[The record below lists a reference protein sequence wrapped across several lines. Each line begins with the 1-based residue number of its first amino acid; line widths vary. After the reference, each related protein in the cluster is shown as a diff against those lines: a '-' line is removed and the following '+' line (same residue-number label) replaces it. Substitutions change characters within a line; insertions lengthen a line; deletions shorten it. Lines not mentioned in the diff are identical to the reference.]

1 MGAIIYEY
9 RWKTFGSKRY
19 CFIKKCTFAP
29 LNTCNMQSIN
39 IITLGCSKNTVDSEH
54 LARQLAAMNYALYF
68 DSEKFTD
75 VVIINTCGFI
85 HDAKQE
91 SIDTILHAVQAKEAG
106 KIKKLYV
113 IGCLSQRYA
122 DDLRAEIPEVDAFFG
137 ARGFNDILQELKIEQ
152 KNELLQERVVTTPK
166 HLAYLKLAEGCNR
179 TCAFCAIPSIRGN
192 YVSVPIENLVKEATF
207 LVQNGAKELSLIAQD
222 LSFFGYDL
230 YKRNVLAELLEKLQP
245 INGLEWI
252 RLHYLYPNNF
262 PKEVLDSMNQLSK
275 VCHYIDIP
283 FQHASDKV
291 LTKMRRFFSEKE
303 TFALMEELKTKVPDI
318 AIRTTLIVGHP
329 GETEKEFQKLVDF
342 VQQAEFDRL
351 GVFTYSH
358 EEGTYAGEHYKDTI
372 PEHVKQ
378 ERQEII
384 MNLQQQISLKK
395 NTEKVG
401 KTFSV
406 LIDRKESDGFVGRT
420 QYDAYEVD
428 NEVFIPERK
437 LHIGEFYPI
446 RITEA
451 DTYDLV
457 GCIAKK

>member
-1 MGAIIYEY
+1 
-9 RWKTFGSKRY
+9 
-19 CFIKKCTFAP
+19 
-29 LNTCNMQSIN
+29 MQSVN

-54 LARQLAAMNYALYF
+54 LARQLQAMGYKLLF
-68 DSEKFTD
+68 DSESFTD

-91 SIDTILHAVQAKEAG
+91 SIDTILHAVQAKNVG

-113 IGCLSQRYA
+113 MGCLSQRYA
-122 DDLRAEIPEVDAFFG
+122 NELRDEIPEVDSFFG
-137 ARGFNDILQELKIEQ
+137 ARGFADILHELQVETQ
-152 KNELLQERVVTTPK
+152 TNLLQERVITTPN

-179 TCAFCAIPSIRGN
+179 SCAFCAIPSIRGG
-192 YVSVPIENLVKEATF
+192 YVSESIENILAEAHF
-207 LVQNGAKELSLIAQD
+207 LAQQGVKELSLIAQD

-230 YKRNVLAELLEKLQP
+230 YKRNMLAELLEQLQT
-245 INGLEWI
+245 IDGIEWI

-283 FQHASDKV
+283 FQHASDAV
-291 LTKMRRFFSEKE
+291 LKKMRRSFSEQE
-303 TFALMEELKTKVPDI
+303 TFALMEEMKAKVPDI
-318 AIRTTLIVGHP
+318 AVRTTLIVGHP
-329 GETEKEFQKLVDF
+329 GETDKEFQKLVDF

-372 PEHVKQ
+372 PESVKQ

-384 MNLQQQISLKK
+384 MNIQQEISLRK
-395 NTEKVG
+395 NQNRVG
-401 KTFSV
+401 QTYSV
-406 LIDRKESDGFVGRT
+406 LIDRQEDDGFVGRT

-428 NEVFIPERK
+428 NEVFIKSRNLQVGK
-437 LHIGEFYPI
+437 FYSVK
-446 RITEA
+446 ITDA
-451 DTYDLV
+451 DVYDLIGTV
-457 GCIAKK
+457 VD

>member
-1 MGAIIYEY
+1 
-9 RWKTFGSKRY
+9 
-19 CFIKKCTFAP
+19 
-29 LNTCNMQSIN
+29 MQSVN

-54 LARQLAAMNYALYF
+54 LARQLQAMGYLLVF

-75 VVIINTCGFI
+75 IVIINTCGFI

-91 SIDTILHAVQAKEAG
+91 SIDTVLRAVQAKNAG

-113 IGCLSQRYA
+113 MGCLSQRYA
-122 DDLRAEIPEVDAFFG
+122 DDLRTEIPEVDSFFG
-137 ARGFNDILQELKIEQ
+137 ARSFDDILQELKVEKQ
-152 KNELLQERVVTTPK
+152 TNLLHERVVSTPK

-192 YVSVPIENLVKEATF
+192 YVSESIENLLKEARF
-207 LVQNGAKELSLIAQD
+207 LVENGAKELSLIAQD

-245 INGLEWI
+245 IDGLEWI

-262 PKEVLDSMNQLSK
+262 PKEVLDSMNNLSK

-329 GETEKEFQKLVDF
+329 GETEREFQKLVNF
-342 VQQAEFDRL
+342 VKQAEFDRL

-358 EEGTYAGEHYKDTI
+358 EEGTYAGENYKDSI
-372 PEHVKQ
+372 PESVKQ

-384 MNLQQQISLKK
+384 MNIQQEISLKK
-395 NTEKVG
+395 NAAKVG
-401 KTFSV
+401 KTLSV
-406 LIDRKESDGFVGRT
+406 LIDRKEENGFVGRT

-428 NEVFIPERK
+428 NEVFIPAK
-437 LHIGEFYPI
+437 NLKVGEIYSVK
-446 RITEA
+446 ITSA
-451 DTYDLV
+451 DAYDLV
-457 GCIAKK
+457 GEIAKK

>member
-1 MGAIIYEY
+1 
-9 RWKTFGSKRY
+9 
-19 CFIKKCTFAP
+19 
-29 LNTCNMQSIN
+29 MQSVN

-54 LARQLAAMNYALYF
+54 LARQLQAMGYLLVF

-75 VVIINTCGFI
+75 IVVINTCGFI

-91 SIDTILHAVQAKEAG
+91 SIDTVLSAVQAKNAG

-113 IGCLSQRYA
+113 MGCLSQRYA
-122 DDLRAEIPEVDAFFG
+122 DDLRTEIPEVDSFFG
-137 ARGFNDILQELKIEQ
+137 ARSFDDILQELKVEKQ
-152 KNELLQERVVTTPK
+152 TNLLHERVVSTPK

-192 YVSVPIENLVKEATF
+192 YVSESIENLLKEARF
-207 LVQNGAKELSLIAQD
+207 LVENGAKELSLIAQD

-245 INGLEWI
+245 IDGLEWI

-262 PKEVLDSMNQLSK
+262 PKEVLDSMNNLSK

-329 GETEKEFQKLVDF
+329 GETEREFQKLVNF
-342 VQQAEFDRL
+342 VKQAEFDRL

-358 EEGTYAGEHYKDTI
+358 EEGTYAGENYKDSI
-372 PEHVKQ
+372 PESVKQ

-384 MNLQQQISLKK
+384 MNIQQEISLKK
-395 NTEKVG
+395 NAAKVG
-401 KTFSV
+401 KTLSV
-406 LIDRKESDGFVGRT
+406 LIDRKEENGFVGRT

-428 NEVFIPERK
+428 NEVFIPAK
-437 LHIGEFYPI
+437 NLKVGEIYPVK
-446 RITEA
+446 ITSA
-451 DTYDLV
+451 DAYDLV
-457 GCIAKK
+457 GEIAKK

>member
-1 MGAIIYEY
+1 
-9 RWKTFGSKRY
+9 
-19 CFIKKCTFAP
+19 
-29 LNTCNMQSIN
+29 MQSIN
-39 IITLGCSKNTVDSEH
+39 IITLGCSKNTVDSER
-54 LARQLAAMNYALYF
+54 LARQLAAMNYKLYF

-91 SIDTILHAVQAKEAG
+91 SIDTILNAVQAKNAG
-106 KIKKLYV
+106 KIKKLFV

-122 DDLRAEIPEVDAFFG
+122 DELRAEIPEVDSFFG
-137 ARGFNDILQELKIEQ
+137 ARGFDDILRELKVEKQ
-152 KNELLQERVVTTPK
+152 ENLLQERVVTTPK

-179 TCAFCAIPSIRGN
+179 SCAFCAIPSIRGK
-192 YVSVPIENLVKEATF
+192 YISEPIENLLKEARF
-207 LVQNGAKELSLIAQD
+207 LVNNGAKELSLIAQD

-245 INGLEWI
+245 IDGLEWI
-252 RLHYLYPNNF
+252 RLHYLYPNSF

-303 TFALMEELKTKVPDI
+303 TFSLMEELKTKVPDI

-358 EEGTYAGEHYKDTI
+358 EEGTFAGENYRNTI
-372 PEHVKQ
+372 PEHVKL

-384 MNLQQQISLKK
+384 MNIQQEISLKK
-395 NTEKVG
+395 NADKIG
-401 KTFSV
+401 KTFKT
-406 LIDRKESDGFVGRT
+406 LIDRKEADGFVGRT

-428 NEVFIPERK
+428 NEVFIQSKNLRV
-437 LHIGEFYPI
+437 GEFYNVQI
-446 RITEA
+446 SEA
-451 DTYDLV
+451 DTYDLI
-457 GCIAKK
+457 GKIHKA

>member
-1 MGAIIYEY
+1 
-9 RWKTFGSKRY
+9 
-19 CFIKKCTFAP
+19 
-29 LNTCNMQSIN
+29 MQSVN

-54 LARQLAAMNYALYF
+54 LARQLQAMGYLLVF

-75 VVIINTCGFI
+75 IVIINTCGFI

-91 SIDTILHAVQAKEAG
+91 SIDTVLRAVQAKNAG

-113 IGCLSQRYA
+113 MGCLSQRYA
-122 DDLRAEIPEVDAFFG
+122 DDLRTEIPEVDSFFG
-137 ARGFNDILQELKIEQ
+137 ARSFDDILQELKVEKQ
-152 KNELLQERVVTTPK
+152 TNLLHERVVSTPK

-192 YVSVPIENLVKEATF
+192 YVSESIENLLKEARF
-207 LVQNGAKELSLIAQD
+207 LVENGAKELSLIAQD

-245 INGLEWI
+245 IDGLEWI

-262 PKEVLDSMNQLSK
+262 PKEVLDSMNNLSK

-329 GETEKEFQKLVDF
+329 GETEREFQKLVNF
-342 VQQAEFDRL
+342 VKQAEFDRL

-358 EEGTYAGEHYKDTI
+358 EEGTYAGENYKDSI
-372 PEHVKQ
+372 PESVKQ

-384 MNLQQQISLKK
+384 MNIQQEISLKK
-395 NTEKVG
+395 NAAKVG
-401 KTFSV
+401 KTLSV
-406 LIDRKESDGFVGRT
+406 LIDRKEENGFVGRT

-428 NEVFIPERK
+428 NEVFIPAENLK
-437 LHIGEFYPI
+437 AGEIYPVK
-446 RITEA
+446 ITSA
-451 DTYDLV
+451 DAYDLV
-457 GCIAKK
+457 GEIAKK

>member
-1 MGAIIYEY
+1 M
-9 RWKTFGSKRY
+9 T
-19 CFIKKCTFAP
+19 TV
-29 LNTCNMQSIN
+29 N

-54 LARQLAAMNYALYF
+54 LARQLVAMDYAVHF

-75 VVIINTCGFI
+75 IVIINTCGFI

-91 SIDTILHAVQAKEAG
+91 SIDTILRAVQAKNAG

-113 IGCLSQRYA
+113 MGCLSQRYA
-122 DDLRAEIPEVDAFFG
+122 DELRSEISEVDSFFG
-137 ARGFNDILQELKIEQ
+137 ARGIDDILKELKVDKQ
-152 KNELLQERVVTTPK
+152 KNLLQERIISTPK

-179 TCAFCAIPSIRGN
+179 SCAFCAIPSIRGK
-192 YVSVPIENLVKEATF
+192 YVSEPIENLVQEAKF

-245 INGLEWI
+245 IEGLEWI
-252 RLHYLYPNNF
+252 RLHYLYPNSF

-291 LTKMRRFFSEKE
+291 LSKMRRFFSEKE
-303 TFALMEELKTKVPDI
+303 TFSLMEELKTKVPDI

-342 VQQAEFDRL
+342 VRQAEFDRL

-358 EEGTYAGEHYKDTI
+358 EEGTYAGDNYRNSVQ
-372 PEHVKQ
+372 EHVKQ

-384 MNLQQQISLKK
+384 MNLQQEISLRK
-395 NTEKVG
+395 NTEKIG
-401 KTFSV
+401 KTYKV
-406 LIDRKESDGFVGRT
+406 LIDRQEDSGFVGRT

-428 NEVFIPERK
+428 NEVFISSKE
-437 LHIGEFYPI
+437 LTIGEFYNVE
-446 RITEA
+446 ITDA
-451 DTYDLV
+451 DAYDLT
-457 GCIAKK
+457 GKIN

>member
-1 MGAIIYEY
+1 
-9 RWKTFGSKRY
+9 
-19 CFIKKCTFAP
+19 
-29 LNTCNMQSIN
+29 MQSIN
-39 IITLGCSKNTVDSEH
+39 IITLGCSKNTVDSER
-54 LARQLAAMNYALYF
+54 LARQLAAMNYKLYF

-91 SIDTILHAVQAKEAG
+91 SIDTILNAVQAKNAG
-106 KIKKLYV
+106 KIKKLFV

-122 DDLRAEIPEVDAFFG
+122 DELRAEIPEVDSFFG
-137 ARGFNDILQELKIEQ
+137 ARGFDDILRELKVVKQE
-152 KNELLQERVVTTPK
+152 NLLQERVVTTPK

-179 TCAFCAIPSIRGN
+179 SCAFCAIPSIRGK
-192 YVSVPIENLVKEATF
+192 YISEPIENLLKEARF
-207 LVQNGAKELSLIAQD
+207 LVNNGAKELSLIAQD

-245 INGLEWI
+245 IDGLEWI
-252 RLHYLYPNNF
+252 RLHYLYPNSF

-303 TFALMEELKTKVPDI
+303 TFSLMEELKTKVPDI

-358 EEGTYAGEHYKDTI
+358 EEGTFAGENYRNTI
-372 PEHVKQ
+372 PEHVKL

-384 MNLQQQISLKK
+384 MNIQQEISLKK
-395 NTEKVG
+395 NADKIG
-401 KTFSV
+401 KTFKT
-406 LIDRKESDGFVGRT
+406 LIDRKEADGFVGRT

-428 NEVFIPERK
+428 NEVFIQSKNLRV
-437 LHIGEFYPI
+437 GEFYNVQI
-446 RITEA
+446 SEA
-451 DTYDLV
+451 DTYDLI
-457 GCIAKK
+457 GKIHKA

>member
-1 MGAIIYEY
+1 
-9 RWKTFGSKRY
+9 
-19 CFIKKCTFAP
+19 
-29 LNTCNMQSIN
+29 MQSVN

-54 LARQLAAMNYALYF
+54 LARQLQAMGYLLVF

-75 VVIINTCGFI
+75 IVIINTCGFI

-91 SIDTILHAVQAKEAG
+91 SIDTVLRAVQAKNAG

-113 IGCLSQRYA
+113 MGCLSQRYA
-122 DDLRAEIPEVDAFFG
+122 DDLRTEIPEVDSFFG
-137 ARGFNDILQELKIEQ
+137 ARSFDDILQELKVEKQ
-152 KNELLQERVVTTPK
+152 TNLLHERVVSTPK

-192 YVSVPIENLVKEATF
+192 YVSESIENLLKEARF
-207 LVQNGAKELSLIAQD
+207 LVENGAKELSLIAQD

-230 YKRNVLAELLEKLQP
+230 YKRNVLAELLEKLQS
-245 INGLEWI
+245 IDGLEWI

-262 PKEVLDSMNQLSK
+262 PKEVLDSMNNLSK

-329 GETEKEFQKLVDF
+329 GETEREFQKLVNF
-342 VQQAEFDRL
+342 VKQAEFDRL

-358 EEGTYAGEHYKDTI
+358 EEGTYAGENYKDSI
-372 PEHVKQ
+372 PESVKQ

-384 MNLQQQISLKK
+384 MNIQQEISLKK
-395 NTEKVG
+395 NAATVG
-401 KTFSV
+401 KTLSV
-406 LIDRKESDGFVGRT
+406 LIDRKEENGFVGRT

-428 NEVFIPERK
+428 NEVFISAK
-437 LHIGEFYPI
+437 NLKVGEIYPVK
-446 RITEA
+446 ITSA
-451 DTYDLV
+451 DAYDLV
-457 GCIAKK
+457 GEIAKK

>member
-1 MGAIIYEY
+1 MI
-9 RWKTFGSKRY
+9 SV
-19 CFIKKCTFAP
+19 
-29 LNTCNMQSIN
+29 N

-54 LARQLAAMNYALYF
+54 LARQLVAMNYAVRF
-68 DSEKFTD
+68 DSEIFTD
-75 VVIINTCGFI
+75 IVIINTCGFI

-91 SIDTILHAVQAKEAG
+91 SIDTILHAVQAKNAG

-113 IGCLSQRYA
+113 MGCLSQRYA
-122 DDLRAEIPEVDAFFG
+122 DELRAEIPEVDSFFG
-137 ARGFNDILQELKIEQ
+137 ARGIDDILKELKAEKQ
-152 KNELLQERVVTTPK
+152 KNLLQERIISTPK

-179 TCAFCAIPSIRGN
+179 SCAFCAIPSIRGK
-192 YVSVPIENLVKEATF
+192 YISEPIKNLVQEAKF

-230 YKRNVLAELLEKLQP
+230 YKRNVLSELLEKLQP
-245 INGLEWI
+245 IDGLEWI
-252 RLHYLYPNNF
+252 RLHYLYPNSF

-291 LTKMRRFFSEKE
+291 LSKMRRFFSEKE
-303 TFALMEELKTKVPDI
+303 TFSLMEELKTKVPDI

-342 VQQAEFDRL
+342 VRQAEFDRL

-358 EEGTYAGEHYKDTI
+358 EEGTYAGDNYRNSV

-384 MNLQQQISLKK
+384 MNLQQEISLRK
-395 NTEKVG
+395 NTEKID
-401 KTFSV
+401 KTYKV
-406 LIDRKESDGFVGRT
+406 LIDRKEDSGFVGRT
-420 QYDAYEVD
+420 EYDAYEVD
-428 NEVFIPERK
+428 NEVFISSKK
-437 LHIGEFYPI
+437 LEVGEFYDVT
-446 RITEA
+446 ITDA
-451 DTYDLV
+451 DTYDLT
-457 GCIAKK
+457 GKIRDKK

>member
-1 MGAIIYEY
+1 
-9 RWKTFGSKRY
+9 
-19 CFIKKCTFAP
+19 
-29 LNTCNMQSIN
+29 MQSIN
-39 IITLGCSKNTVDSEH
+39 IITLGCSKNTVDSER
-54 LARQLAAMNYALYF
+54 LARQLAAMNYKLYF

-91 SIDTILHAVQAKEAG
+91 SIDTILNAVQAKNAG
-106 KIKKLYV
+106 KIKKLFV

-122 DDLRAEIPEVDAFFG
+122 DELRAEIPEVDSFFG
-137 ARGFNDILQELKIEQ
+137 ARGFDDILRELNVEKQE
-152 KNELLQERVVTTPK
+152 NLLQERVVTTPK

-179 TCAFCAIPSIRGN
+179 SCAFCAIPSIRGK
-192 YVSVPIENLVKEATF
+192 YISEPIENLLKEARF
-207 LVQNGAKELSLIAQD
+207 LVNNGAKELSLIAQD

-245 INGLEWI
+245 IEGLEWI
-252 RLHYLYPNNF
+252 RLHYLYPNSF

-303 TFALMEELKTKVPDI
+303 TFSLMEELKTKVPDI

-358 EEGTYAGEHYKDTI
+358 EEGTFAGENYRNTI
-372 PEHVKQ
+372 PEHVKL

-384 MNLQQQISLKK
+384 MNIQQEISLKK
-395 NTEKVG
+395 NADKIG
-401 KTFSV
+401 KTFKT
-406 LIDRKESDGFVGRT
+406 LIDRKEADGFVGRT

-428 NEVFIPERK
+428 NEVFIQSKNLRV
-437 LHIGEFYPI
+437 GEFYNVQI
-446 RITEA
+446 SEA
-451 DTYDLV
+451 DTYDLI
-457 GCIAKK
+457 GKIHKA

>member
-1 MGAIIYEY
+1 
-9 RWKTFGSKRY
+9 
-19 CFIKKCTFAP
+19 
-29 LNTCNMQSIN
+29 MQSVN

-54 LARQLAAMNYALYF
+54 LARQLAAMNYKLYF

-91 SIDTILHAVQAKEAG
+91 SIDTILNAVQAKNAG

-113 IGCLSQRYA
+113 MGCLSQRYA
-122 DDLRAEIPEVDAFFG
+122 EELRAEIPEVDSFFG
-137 ARGFNDILQELKIEQ
+137 ARGFDDILRELNVERQE
-152 KNELLQERVVTTPK
+152 NLLQERIVTTPK

-179 TCAFCAIPSIRGN
+179 SCAFCAIPSIRGK
-192 YVSVPIENLVKEATF
+192 YISEPIENLVKEAQF
-207 LVQNGAKELSLIAQD
+207 LVNNGAKELSLIAQD

-245 INGLEWI
+245 IEGLEWI
-252 RLHYLYPNNF
+252 RLHYLYPNSF

-358 EEGTYAGEHYKDTI
+358 EEGTYAGENYRNSI
-372 PEHVKQ
+372 PEHVKL

-384 MNLQQQISLKK
+384 MNIQQEISLKK
-395 NTEKVG
+395 NAAKVG
-401 KTFSV
+401 KTFPV
-406 LIDRKESDGFVGRT
+406 LVDRKEDDGFVGRT

-428 NEVFIPERK
+428 NEVLVK
-437 LHIGEFYPI
+437 DADLKVGDFYNVK
-446 RITEA
+446 ITNA
-451 DTYDLV
+451 DTYDLIGECV
-457 GCIAKK
+457 K